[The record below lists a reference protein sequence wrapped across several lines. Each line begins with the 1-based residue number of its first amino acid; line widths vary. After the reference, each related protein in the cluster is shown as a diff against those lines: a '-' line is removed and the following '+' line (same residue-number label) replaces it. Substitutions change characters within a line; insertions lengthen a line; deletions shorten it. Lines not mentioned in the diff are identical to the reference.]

1 MTIWIYVLIHIII
14 ISFLST
20 DIIKE
25 TCVPWGA
32 YNSYAAEKGVTSYN
46 FLITY
51 LLPLMLIV
59 FCYSRIVY
67 ALKHKV
73 IPAL

>member
-1 MTIWIYVLIHIII
+1 VTIWIYVLIHMTT
-14 ISFLST
+14 ISVLSS

-32 YNSYAAEKGVTSYN
+32 YSSYAAEKGATSYN

-67 ALKHKV
+67 ALKHRV